1 MVPPDKD
8 VHAIHAEL
16 ERARTEFYE
25 LVEAATPADLARQS
39 RGTRWSNRELL
50 FHMLFG
56 YLITRNLHIIVKI
69 VSRLPDRAQQTFAAA
84 LDAAGR
90 PFHHINYWGSRAGGR
105 ILTPAQMAG
114 WMDRVI
120 GSLHHHLER
129 EGSTSLQRSMAFPT
143 GWDPYFT
150 ERMSLAEVY
159 HYATLHFD
167 HHRRQLTLGDQA
179 IEE

>member
-1 MVPPDKD
+1 MEQPGAAVP
-8 VHAIHAEL
+8 HAL
-16 ERARTEFYE
+16 
-25 LVEAATPADLARQS
+25 
-39 RGTRWSNRELL
+39 
-50 FHMLFG
+50 
-56 YLITRNLHIIVKI
+56 
-69 VSRLPDRAQQTFAAA
+69 RLPDHSEPSHHREAGEPPSRRAQQTFAAA

-90 PFHHINYWGSRAGGR
+90 PFHHINCWGSRAGGR

-120 GSLHHHLER
+120 RSLHHHDLER